1 VLQED
6 LVVLPGDRFVLRSSS
21 PQVTVGGGVVLD
33 PAPTGRRPEQGWLEA
48 LESGDRSRTVPLAL
62 ARAPGKGMTAE
73 ELALVV
79 PATPE
84 QIADVAGDSPEV
96 ASLGGLYAL
105 AGELEAA
112 RVRLLEAL
120 KARAEGR
127 PESPELSMAEARIA
141 TGLDAR
147 LADALIAALD
157 GGNEPEVRIAEDGV
171 TLPDAEEVPPE
182 LEKEA
187 GGLLDALRGAG
198 VEPPAVEATRAARL
212 LLKRGEVVRLDGG
225 LFAASEAAEAVL
237 EQVKTVCREE
247 GEISLAG
254 FRDRL
259 GTSRKYAQ
267 AWLEYAD
274 DAGVTRRVGDARVLT
289 RRYR

>member
-1 VLQED
+1 
-6 LVVLPGDRFVLRSSS
+6 
-21 PQVTVGGGVVLD
+21 
-33 PAPTGRRPEQGWLEA
+33 
-48 LESGDRSRTVPLAL
+48 
-62 ARAPGKGMTAE
+62 MTTE
-73 ELALVV
+73 ELALLV

-84 QIADVAGDSPEV
+84 QIADVAGDSPKV

-120 KARAEGR
+120 KTRAEDR

-147 LADALIAALD
+147 LADALIAALA

-198 VEPPAVEATRAARL
+198 VEPPAVEATPAARL